1 MVLFRW
7 LTPPNLKLEVPGF
20 LVGLVMSKRT
30 YLIVCLW
37 VVFLVLSGVMYDV
50 IMVPPP
56 FGIKLNDRG
65 RISHIIT
72 FMEVS

>member
-7 LTPPNLKLEVPGF
+7 LIPPNLKLEVPVF
-20 LVGLVMSKRT
+20 LVSLVMSKRT